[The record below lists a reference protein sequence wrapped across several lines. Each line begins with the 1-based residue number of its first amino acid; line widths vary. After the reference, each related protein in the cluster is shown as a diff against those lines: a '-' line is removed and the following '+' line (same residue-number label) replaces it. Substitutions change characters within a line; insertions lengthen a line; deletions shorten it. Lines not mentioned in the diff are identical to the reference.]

1 MGRVAMPGEAT
12 SIRMIAAHR
21 RFLEKRGARS
31 HRGGSA
37 FSRSAVVERAL
48 EALALYL
55 KWTDPRKTRGFPEA
69 MHAVLVR
76 CLPEP
81 WKRTPHEI
89 ETLEGFLRRS
99 SEFLEAVAAD
109 GVDPEE
115 LLASIGAMTVPEKV
129 SLVDQAV
136 LAQAPA
142 MADTSPEER

>member
-1 MGRVAMPGEAT
+1 MQMRGKAT
-12 SIRMIAAHR
+12 SIRMTAASR
-21 RFLEKRGARS
+21 GFLEKRGARS
-31 HRGGSA
+31 HRGGFV

-69 MHAVLVR
+69 MHKALVR
-76 CLPEP
+76 RLPEP
-81 WKRTPHEI
+81 WTLKPYAIEI
-89 ETLEGFLRRS
+89 LEVILRGS

-109 GVDPEE
+109 GVDSEA
-115 LLASIGAMTVPEKV
+115 LLEAIGAMTVAEKL

>member
-1 MGRVAMPGEAT
+1 MRGKAT
-12 SIRMIAAHR
+12 SIQMTAAHR

-31 HRGGSA
+31 HRGGSV

-48 EALALYL
+48 DGLGLYL

-69 MHAVLVR
+69 MHTALVR
-76 CLPEP
+76 RLPEP
-81 WKRTPHEI
+81 WTLKPYEI

-99 SEFLEAVAAD
+99 AEFLEVTAAD
-109 GVDPEE
+109 GVDPEA
-115 LLASIGAMTVPEKV
+115 LLEAIGAMTVPEKV
-129 SLVDQAV
+129 TLVDQAV